1 MFTHPT
7 QTTQEVHDID
17 RQALDRRLQST
28 GWSLFLIWSGFLW
41 LLPTSSLPDG
51 LWLLGTG
58 MILMGINVARVM
70 NDIEVNGFTVIVG
83 LLVLSAGLSNLMG
96 VGFIFFPA
104 LLIVAGVIVLMQ
116 ALRKGEQ

>member
-83 LLVLSAGLSNLMG
+83 LLVLSVGLSNLMG